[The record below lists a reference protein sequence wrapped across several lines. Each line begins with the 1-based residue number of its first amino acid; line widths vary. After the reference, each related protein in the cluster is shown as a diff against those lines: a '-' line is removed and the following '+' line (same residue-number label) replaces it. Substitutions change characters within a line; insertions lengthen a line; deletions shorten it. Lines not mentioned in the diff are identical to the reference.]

1 MSDTI
6 LQNAVT
12 QTPLPAYGSS
22 VPGSFTREQFKA
34 LTIAT
39 LGGILE
45 FYEFVIFIYLASII
59 GQAFFPL
66 DVPLWIRQAQTLAI
80 FAAGYLVRPIGGIV
94 LASIGDFVGRK
105 KMFAI
110 TLFMM
115 AAPTLLIG
123 FLPTYAQIG
132 VLAPLLLLL
141 CRVVQGLSIGGE
153 LPGALCFVAEHVK
166 EKRLGVSCGILAGS
180 LAIGALLGA
189 GVVALF
195 TAQLGKDAMLDY
207 GWRIPFIVGGMFG
220 FLSAY
225 LRRFA
230 HETPVFE
237 EMRQKKMLSK
247 ELPIKTL
254 MANHKA
260 ELFMCIL
267 LACMTAAVTSGVHQF
282 PVVFMQ
288 NQLGFDAAMVHKAN
302 FWMLIALIVG
312 DIFAGWLADRIGAA
326 KAFVGGAVGLILSIL
341 WLYTNLTEGDLVL
354 RYIVT
359 GFFSGCVS
367 ISFMLLVLSFHAQI
381 RFTGIAAS
389 YNLAAAIVGGTTPL
403 VLTLLT
409 HYNKMWVAYYPI
421 IFCSIAIFIAPIL
434 WRRRKPITPF

>member
-6 LQNAVT
+6 LQNAAT
-12 QTPLPAYGSS
+12 QPPLPAYGSS

-59 GQAFFPL
+59 GQAFFPP

-141 CRVVQGLSIGGE
+141 MRVMQGIG
-153 LPGALCFVAEHVK
+153 L
-166 EKRLGVSCGILAGS
+166 
-180 LAIGALLGA
+180 
-189 GVVALF
+189 
-195 TAQLGKDAMLDY
+195 
-207 GWRIPFIVGGMFG
+207 GGMFG

-254 MANHKA
+254 LANHKA
-260 ELFMCIL
+260 ELFMCVL

-288 NQLGFDAAMVHKAN
+288 NQLGFDAAVVHKAN

-341 WLYTNLTEGDLVL
+341 WLYTNLTEGDLLV
-354 RYIVT
+354 RYIAT